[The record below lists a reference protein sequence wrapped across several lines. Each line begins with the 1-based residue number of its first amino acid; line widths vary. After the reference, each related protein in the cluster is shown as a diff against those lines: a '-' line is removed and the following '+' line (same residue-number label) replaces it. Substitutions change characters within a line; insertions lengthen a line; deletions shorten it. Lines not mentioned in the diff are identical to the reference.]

1 MRYEKRATTPR
12 LSDASSNHRRLFLL
26 LLSGGNSLVE
36 QEMERTVMA
45 RTARE
50 EEMRQSFREARA
62 LRGLALRMMG
72 RDDEAA
78 EVERFPV
85 PEFRWIK

>member
-1 MRYEKRATTPR
+1 MTR
-12 LSDASSNHRRLFLL
+12 D
-26 LLSGGNSLVE
+26 
-36 QEMERTVMA
+36 
-45 RTARE
+45 